1 MALRTPLKFNG
12 TDIIEMSDAEVADI
26 RRQVKHLYGTD
37 PAIKLTYVGSSGTL
51 GAIID
56 TRRIASPA
64 VTNVTNFTTVE
75 PSTAEADNFLA
86 VSHAKIS
93 QNAYAGDSATAF
105 NALATTADTD
115 NIAFP
120 CYYDSA
126 NVIINAMTDSDVLDT
141 FIKPALASYA
151 TSSNDDSFGGAYHL
165 QTATTFSG
173 SQLVNTNPIFFDT
186 RADASAYTAAG
197 MTEVQ
202 DQPTTITNYYLHK
215 VTPAASAAFN
225 IPLHVDS
232 TDGTLSTPDSAAFNG
247 VLANMVRYA
256 SKNITGAKI
265 SYAFYNDSDTTGTQR
280 GTAIVNTQLNAF
292 TKTQLQVNTNDYRE
306 QNYPSGSAVTIN
318 TYYLGVTVT

>member
-56 TRRIASPA
+56 TRMTAGTYISY
-64 VTNVTNFTTVE
+64 NTTYLDGGGV
-75 PSTAEADNFLA
+75 SFVS

-197 MTEVQ
+197 MGASGETA
-202 DQPTTITNYYLHK
+202 DQPITITNYYLHK
-215 VTPAASAAFN
+215 VLPAASAAFN

>member
-26 RRQVKHLYGTD
+26 QRQVKHLYGTD
-37 PAIKLTYVGSSGTL
+37 PAIKLTYVASSGTL

-64 VTNVTNFTTVE
+64 VTSTTSYDAVA
-75 PSTAEADNFLA
+75 PSGAEADNFLA

-105 NALATTADTD
+105 NALATTADTG

-141 FIKPALASYA
+141 FIKPALASYD

-165 QTATTFSG
+165 QTATSFSG
-173 SQLVNTNPIFFDT
+173 SQLVNANPIFFDT
-186 RADASAYTAAG
+186 RADGSAYTAEG
-197 MTEVQ
+197 ITEVQ

-280 GTAIVNTQLNAF
+280 GTAIVNTQLNAL
-292 TKTQLQVNTNDYRE
+292 TLAQRQQNVDDYRE
-306 QNYPSGSAVTIN
+306 QNIPSGTAVTIN

>member
-12 TDIIEMSDAEVADI
+12 TDIVEMSDAEVADI
-26 RRQVKHLYGTD
+26 QRQVKHLYGSD
-37 PAIKLTYVGSSGTL
+37 PAIKLTYVASSGTL

-56 TRRIASPA
+56 TRATAGAYTNYSYTFSPGS
-64 VTNVTNFTTVE
+64 VGPFV
-75 PSTAEADNFLA
+75 S

-197 MTEVQ
+197 MTETQ

-292 TKTQLQVNTNDYRE
+292 TKTQLLVNANDYRE
-306 QNYPSGSAVTIN
+306 QNYPSGTAVTIN